1 MIRITVVTF
10 ALVISGFLN
19 AHAQNVGEQKD
30 VSAVPTGILST
41 HAEWNQGFGK
51 CEPQNS
57 RADGNWAP
65 GSGWA
70 IVSARKLEVEANN
83 GGGNIELVPGGPAY
97 PSVTS
102 VSSQFSLLLGL
113 ARATKNTAASQE
125 IQNVQNSWLKA
136 REGLPAQN
144 RAAFYVWA
152 NSHGNCQDQKGG
164 SAGYSFFV
172 TMRYVGD
179 EGALTNAVTS
189 LKSKY
194 FPDL

>member
-1 MIRITVVTF
+1 MIKTTVVTF
-10 ALVISGFLN
+10 ALFTSGFLN
-19 AHAQNVGEQKD
+19 AHAQNIGEQKELP
-30 VSAVPTGILST
+30 AGALST

-57 RADGNWAP
+57 RADGTWAP
-65 GSGWA
+65 GRGWA
-70 IVSARKLEVEANN
+70 IVGKRKLETEANN
-83 GGGNIELVPGGPAY
+83 GGGDIELVDGGPTY
-97 PSVTS
+97 PSVTT
-102 VSSQFSLLLGL
+102 VYTQFSLLVAL
-113 ARATKNTAASQE
+113 ARATKNTSASQD

-136 REGLPAQN
+136 REGLPAQT

-152 NSHGNCQDQKGG
+152 NAHGSCWDQKGG

-172 TMRYVGD
+172 NIRYVGD
-179 EGALTNAVTS
+179 ESALANTVNS